1 MKAVVSEK
9 GQVTIPKPV
18 RERLGLRPGTEIE
31 FQAVGGRLIG
41 HKAASADP
49 FVKWRGR
56 GKLPRGKTVGQYLKE
71 IRGADRD

>member
-31 FQAVGGRLIG
+31 FQAVGGRLVG
-41 HKAASADP
+41 HKASAADP
-49 FVKWRGR
+49 FAKWRGR
-56 GKLPRGKTVGQYLKE
+56 GKLPRGKTVDQYLKE
-71 IRGADRD
+71 TRGANRD